1 MKYFIPISKQDIL
14 KYFSFPSVFFVQR
27 KPNYIDLILQRARV
41 TTELNI
47 ILSTFLKSVLLT
59 CPLSQEGPHMK
70 GLNNIAFIQLSV
82 TKIYYAFILLCFL
95 SYFTEESW
103 EGKI

>member
-47 ILSTFLKSVLLT
+47 ILSTFLKSVLT
-59 CPLSQEGPHMK
+59 INLSSFSGR
-70 GLNNIAFIQLSV
+70 S
-82 TKIYYAFILLCFL
+82 
-95 SYFTEESW
+95 SYERF
-103 EGKI
+103 K